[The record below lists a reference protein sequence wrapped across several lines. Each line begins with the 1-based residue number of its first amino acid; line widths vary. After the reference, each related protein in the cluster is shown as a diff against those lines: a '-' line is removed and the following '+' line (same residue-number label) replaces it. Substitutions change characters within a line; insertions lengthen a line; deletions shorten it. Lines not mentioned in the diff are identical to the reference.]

1 MFWGGLR
8 VSEALAIKGTDICD
22 GQLAVKRLKK
32 SKATLHTL
40 KITSDVLFDQSP
52 HGIVAQTVGVVGI
65 FVAGD
70 NLINALPQQP
80 QRIMM
85 QAVVLS
91 WIAEASGPVTSQM
104 MALIE
109 GSQRQQTGV
118 AGNLATGKI
127 GANRLMT
134 VEGEVQLW

>member
-1 MFWGGLR
+1 VIGDDL
-8 VSEALAIKGTDICD
+8 
-22 GQLAVKRLKK
+22 Q
-32 SKATLHTL
+32 
-40 KITSDVLFDQSP
+40 
-52 HGIVAQTVGVVGI
+52 HGIVAQTVGIVGVFI
-65 FVAGD
+65 SGHDLVD
-70 NLINALPQQP
+70 ALPQQG

-91 WIAEASGPVTSQM
+91 RIAEASGPVTSQM

-118 AGNLATGKI
+118 AGNLATEKI

-134 VEGEVQLW
+134 VEGSSVVVKHFVSSDGCSERECWVLETQCSSTF